1 MAGVGGKGAIPLIHW
16 LPIQRPG
23 TELPPCS
30 GDVFSLVSNWY
41 HLLSEWH
48 HRSHGRGD
56 GDQMVK
62 RWWQATSERT
72 SLHLQSMWFSFG
84 PSLILSIRS
93 SGFLPSLLS
102 LSEYFF
108 YCLCVPI
115 QLPKSESI
123 AFTSTHTSCMVVMI
137 DLQDQLTFRRIDRL
151 IWPQKIVLWFLVK
164 WLVVALT
171 SN

>member
-1 MAGVGGKGAIPLIHW
+1 MTLMGSILKCVKISTALNRSICMPGVGGKGAIPLIHW
-16 LPIQRPG
+16 LLIQRPG
-23 TELPPCS
+23 TELSPCS

-72 SLHLQSMWFSFG
+72 SLHFQFMWFSFG

-115 QLPKSESI
+115 QLPNRLRS
-123 AFTSTHTSCMVVMI
+123 
-137 DLQDQLTFRRIDRL
+137 LQLTHPAWWLWLIYRIS
-151 IWPQKIVLWFLVK
+151 WPFIG
-164 WLVVALT
+164 
-171 SN
+171 